1 MCEFKII
8 KKNDGSQIL
17 EDIVV
22 LSYTDDNQLI
32 FRDVLGM
39 GEVMNSALI
48 FDVNTLNQT
57 CNVYEHE
64 LVQPFIELMKKFEK
78 HKISNED
85 IESFQ
90 LRLENLKKKKRII

>member
-90 LRLENLKKKKRII
+90 LRLENLKKKKE